1 MAALSLGIPAL
12 SNRSAFSRSRSA
24 RSKRAACSLAYSR
37 MADAARGTKVKSGA
51 ASLFRR
57 PKSRPSARLATRGKE
72 RSLIV
77 LKRGRLLSLMMHMI
91 NRLAP
96 TVVILLAM
104 FLLAGCSG
112 IFGESPR
119 EQADE
124 AISSAN
130 KSISE
135 HNELFD
141 EARATYADVKEK
153 IDSGDDPSKEKD
165 NIAEA
170 KNTLERARND
180 LQDARESL
188 EVVDDL
194 DVDPSVKEYASLLSE
209 AMDAQLAAE
218 AKEIQFYGIL
228 EGDPALQDDRE
239 KALDLLSEVGAG
251 YKEAEITYS
260 EAQNLADEH
269 PQLIEGAPK
278 SQ

>member
-1 MAALSLGIPAL
+1 
-12 SNRSAFSRSRSA
+12 
-24 RSKRAACSLAYSR
+24 
-37 MADAARGTKVKSGA
+37 
-51 ASLFRR
+51 
-57 PKSRPSARLATRGKE
+57 
-72 RSLIV
+72 
-77 LKRGRLLSLMMHMI
+77 MMHMI

-96 TVVILLAM
+96 TVVILLSM

-130 KSISE
+130 KSISA

-165 NIAEA
+165 NITEA

-209 AMDAQLAAE
+209 AMDAQIAAE

-228 EGDPALQDDRE
+228 EEDPALQDDRE

-251 YKEAEITYS
+251 YKEAERTYD

-269 PQLIEGAPK
+269 PKLIEGAPE
-278 SQ
+278 